1 MTGSVGAFLFYS
13 LYIGFRIPGRAQKG
27 REMGP
32 YRVFRFSP
40 LTVLLLVAVQA
51 FAFGYG
57 DSEADGTVLPGIHAA
72 SVSLV
77 GARAVGF
84 GDAASVFLNPADIY
98 RVPGRVLNVSGG
110 GAVVGELMEDTTGRY
125 TRNYGALANLC
136 VAAKLDLSPG
146 ISAAAGLA
154 RVSDFTYEGIRYFY
168 EDPFEQDLL
177 TSSES
182 QRSSGG
188 LWEASLGS
196 AYKYG
201 PVILGASGGIRFGSA
216 SYTFTTTDY
225 IESTQS
231 DSTWDRDFGTD
242 PCFHLGLMVPFGLS
256 RIGVSYASET
266 DWYADRLAMGG
277 MIYTGSANLGAF
289 GGELELANTS
299 GDTEYTGRV
308 FGQYSPSPS
317 FTFRLGLFVTQRP
330 EMEESEKLG
339 FSLGGSLGL
348 GSVSLDF
355 AYSWSKDERETDIF
369 RNPTNGYYVS
379 DKPSIVSVGL
389 SWTGGRG

>member
-1 MTGSVGAFLFYS
+1 MV
-13 LYIGFRIPGRAQKG
+13 PDRASI
-27 REMGP
+27 
-32 YRVFRFSP
+32 YA
-40 LTVLLLVAVQA
+40 LLLILLLVPVRVA
-51 FAFGYG
+51 AFGYG
-57 DSEADGTVLPGIHAA
+57 DSEASGTALPGIHAA
-72 SVSLV
+72 SMSLV
-77 GARAVGF
+77 GARAVGL
-84 GDAASVFLNPADIY
+84 GDAASVLLNPADIY

-110 GAVVGELMEDTTGRY
+110 GAVVAELMEDTTGKY
-125 TRNYGALANLC
+125 SRNYGALANLC
-136 VAAKLDLSPG
+136 VAAKLDISPG

-154 RVSDFTYEGIRYFY
+154 RVSDFSYEGIRYFY

-201 PVILGASGGIRFGSA
+201 PVILGASGGVRFGTA

-225 IESTQS
+225 IETTQT
-231 DSTWDRDFGTD
+231 DSTWERDFGTD
-242 PCFHLGLMVPFGLS
+242 GCFHLGLMVPFGLS
-256 RIGVSYASET
+256 RIGVSYASES

-277 MIYTGSANLGAF
+277 MIYTGNANRGAF
-289 GGELELANTS
+289 GGELELADTS

-308 FGQYSPSPS
+308 FGQYSPGNS

-355 AYSWSKDERETDIF
+355 AYSWSKDERESDIF
-369 RNPTNGYYVS
+369 RNPTGGYYVS

-389 SWTGGRG
+389 SWTGGQG